1 MFGGKK
7 SGDDGIDADFVGG
20 PFAGEIA
27 GEIVHGGLGE
37 RVGEDAGEGIES
49 GNRAEIDDG
58 RGAGI
63 LDEVFAEDLAGA
75 EDGAEIGVDDALYDY
90 YHQ

>member
-1 MFGGKK
+1 
-7 SGDDGIDADFVGG
+7 
-20 PFAGEIA
+20 
-27 GEIVHGGLGE
+27 VHGGLGE

-75 EDGAEIGVDDALYDY
+75 EDGAEIGVDDALVFVFGDFEKWGGRVGAGTIDEDVDFS
-90 YHQ
+90 